1 MTLGRILLSIFG
13 VAFLMI
19 VHETGHFLAARR
31 FGMRVIT
38 FSIGFGPAL
47 WRYKPKN
54 SPTTYQVALIPFI
67 AYVKVAG
74 MNPFEEVDPND
85 KGSYANGSLWA
96 RIVTIFAGPF
106 ANYIFATV
114 FIFVALIGWGKRE
127 PDVRTGSEGVGVH
140 VYPEPGAAAANSGMQ
155 KNDWIVAIN
164 GKPIPTWLEL
174 SKTVS
179 SHPGEELDIELE
191 RDGKPVHI
199 KTRVAN
205 EGPTKGRIGVH
216 SIPKSVKVGFSEA
229 ALASVKQP
237 PLVVAGTV
245 VGLVRMI
252 TGKEPPD
259 VQGMKGIVTEVA
271 KAFEEG
277 PGDGLQFLGR
287 LSAYLG
293 GFNLLPLPA
302 LDGGRLMFLLY
313 EAVARRRAN
322 EKTEAMIHSVG
333 LLMFLALML
342 VVTVKE
348 FLPGSK

>member
-1 MTLGRILLSIFG
+1 MTLGRILLAIFG

-31 FGMRVIT
+31 FGMRVLT

-47 WRYKPKN
+47 WKYKPKN
-54 SPTTYQVALIPFI
+54 SPTTFQVGLIPFI

-96 RIVTIFAGPF
+96 RIVTIFAGPL
-106 ANYIFATV
+106 ANYLFATV
-114 FIFVALIGWGKRE
+114 FIFVALVGWGKRE
-127 PDVRTGSEGVGVH
+127 LDVRSGSEGVGVH
-140 VYPEPGAAAANSGMQ
+140 VSPEPGGLAAQAGMQ

-164 GKPIPTWLEL
+164 GKPIPNWPEL
-174 SKTVS
+174 SKAVS
-179 SHPGEELDIELE
+179 SHPNEELDVELE

-199 KTRVAN
+199 RPRVAS
-205 EGPTKGRIGVH
+205 TGRIGVH
-216 SIPKSVKVGFSEA
+216 SISKSVPVGVGEA
-229 ALASVKQP
+229 AIASLKQP

-245 VGLVRMI
+245 VGLARMI

-259 VQGMKGIVTEVA
+259 VQGVKGIVTEVA
-271 KAFEEG
+271 KAFEDG

-313 EAVARRRAN
+313 EAIARRRAN

-333 LLMFLALML
+333 LLMFLAVML
-342 VVTVKE
+342 VVTVRE
-348 FLPGSK
+348 FLPSK